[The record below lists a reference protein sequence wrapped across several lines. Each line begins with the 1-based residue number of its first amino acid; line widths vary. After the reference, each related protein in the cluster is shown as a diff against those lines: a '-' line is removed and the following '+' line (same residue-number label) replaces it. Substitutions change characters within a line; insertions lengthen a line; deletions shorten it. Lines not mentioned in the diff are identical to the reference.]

1 VFTHYASDTL
11 SVYIYVPTAIEKIT
25 ECLKSMLNMVGSQ
38 NNKLYELETSLKS
51 FDGGFQS
58 LEADAYKLEKQN
70 FFGFLGLLDTTE
82 CLEDLETDT
91 EEGLCDIQDCV
102 EQVKETLDDINACV
116 HPCRG
121 EGWEEVINVDYTIDG
136 ATCPDEWQVSTD
148 ARLTVRGCSRTDFT
162 PGQSIDLFSVSVNE
176 MEYDEVCG
184 RINGYSFD
192 TPSAFS
198 TAGLTAIEDVYVNGI
213 SLTHGSGPD
222 QEHIWTFAAAW
233 LEKPEG
239 DIFDLLGQCP
249 CDGGPDPPSFVG
261 QNYFCEAGV
270 GEINLADTVG
280 LHDTDLLWDGLQC
293 TTEVCCTRAAPNNPP
308 YFHSYLDEP
317 TSDDINIRLMFNT
330 FDADV
335 LITNIELYVR

>member
-1 VFTHYASDTL
+1 
-11 SVYIYVPTAIEKIT
+11 
-25 ECLKSMLNMVGSQ
+25 MLNMVGSQ

-82 CLEDLETDT
+82 CLEDLATDT

-102 EQVKETLDDINACV
+102 EQVKETLVVINAFV

-148 ARLTVRGCSRTDFT
+148 ARLTVRGCSRTTFA
-162 PGQSIDLFSVSVNE
+162 GEFIDSFSVSANG

-184 RINGYSFD
+184 RINGYSFGI
-192 TPSAFS
+192 PQAFNT
-198 TAGLTAIEDVYVNGI
+198 TATSISQVFVNGI
-213 SLTHGSGPD
+213 ALTHGSGED
-222 QEHIWTFAAAW
+222 EGHIWTFAAAPIENPDSETAE
-233 LEKPEG
+233 LV
-239 DIFDLLGQCP
+239 GQCP
-249 CDGGPDPPSFVG
+249 CDGGTSPPSFVD
-261 QNYFCEAGV
+261 QSYFCEAGV
-270 GEINLADTVG
+270 GDVAQADAIGV
-280 LHDTDLLWDGLQC
+280 LHDEDLLWDGLQC